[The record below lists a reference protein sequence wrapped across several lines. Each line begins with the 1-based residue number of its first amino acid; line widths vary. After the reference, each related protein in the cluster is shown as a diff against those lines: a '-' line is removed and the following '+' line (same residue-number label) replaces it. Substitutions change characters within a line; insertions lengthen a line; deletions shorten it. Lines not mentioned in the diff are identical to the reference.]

1 MSDLLQSIHEKMT
14 LDHLNSLN
22 SLCIVL
28 GLNFKKVVSRI
39 HPSLDEAESSKNIS
53 NSTLEKL
60 RTAIQ
65 QLRELK
71 LQRMQQAHI
80 SRLCL

>member
-1 MSDLLQSIHEKMT
+1 MT
-14 LDHLNSLN
+14 LDRLNSLY

-28 GLNFKKVVSRI
+28 GLDFKKVVNRI
-39 HPSLDEAESSKNIS
+39 HPSLEEAESSKNIS
-53 NSTLEKL
+53 NSTIEKL
-60 RTAIQ
+60 GTAIQ
-65 QLRELK
+65 QLREIK

>member
-1 MSDLLQSIHEKMT
+1 MT
-14 LDHLNSLN
+14 LDRLNSLH

-28 GLNFKKVVSRI
+28 GLDFKKVVNRI
-39 HPSLDEAESSKNIS
+39 HPSLEEAESSKNIS
-53 NSTLEKL
+53 NSTIEKL
-60 RTAIQ
+60 GTAIQ
-65 QLRELK
+65 QLREIK